1 MIYANVYIKET
12 QLFIFAYLRKCLPS
26 YDAAI
31 KVATLWGG
39 DSSCFLMVRLI
50 CVRACACVCMKFI
63 RVSVNVLVHP
73 GMCVLAC
80 PGKCVSC
87 PCMIVLV
94 HLTVLATAITTL
106 SGLQFQ
112 REKLKWEWKGRR
124 KTSKLVKFRCEESLM
139 RIILII
145 PDEGNRNS
153 SINLFFSL
161 HNNLLNG
168 ESVPLP
174 KIHFVCAE
182 AGSARW
188 PFCSLG
194 P

>member
-1 MIYANVYIKET
+1 
-12 QLFIFAYLRKCLPS
+12 
-26 YDAAI
+26 
-31 KVATLWGG
+31 
-39 DSSCFLMVRLI
+39 
-50 CVRACACVCMKFI
+50 
-63 RVSVNVLVHP
+63 
-73 GMCVLAC
+73 
-80 PGKCVSC
+80 
-87 PCMIVLV
+87 
-94 HLTVLATAITTL
+94 
-106 SGLQFQ
+106 
-112 REKLKWEWKGRR
+112 
-124 KTSKLVKFRCEESLM
+124 M

-145 PDEGNRNS
+145 PDKGNRNS